1 MKNTICK
8 IYYVDCRDC
17 ILLKYSKFNKSVE
30 NSSSTFKAKSKFYRQ
45 VRESRLSLVL
55 HMLGDHSNS
64 SPTTHRRQ
72 MTSKP
77 HPKYHYLC
85 PAEPGSINLNLI
97 HSSYKLEQALCQDI
111 LLSNLYLVGRLLTH
125 ITVYIYICYSIN
137 SVSMTEHQ
145 VSSFV
150 LFTHQLGI
158 IVTSQSTIKRYTWK
172 IKGITHS

>member
-1 MKNTICK
+1 MGNKKIKKINKYLKNTICK

-30 NSSSTFKAKSKFYRQ
+30 NSCSIFKAKSKFYRQ

-97 HSSYKLEQALCQDI
+97 HSSYKLEQSLCQDI
-111 LLSNLYLVGRLLTH
+111 LLSNLYLVGRLLRH
-125 ITVYIYICYSIN
+125 ITVHIYVIASTL
-137 SVSMTEHQ
+137 SAWLSTKSAA
-145 VSSFV
+145 SSSS
-150 LFTHQLGI
+150 L
-158 IVTSQSTIKRYTWK
+158 TSLE
-172 IKGITHS
+172 